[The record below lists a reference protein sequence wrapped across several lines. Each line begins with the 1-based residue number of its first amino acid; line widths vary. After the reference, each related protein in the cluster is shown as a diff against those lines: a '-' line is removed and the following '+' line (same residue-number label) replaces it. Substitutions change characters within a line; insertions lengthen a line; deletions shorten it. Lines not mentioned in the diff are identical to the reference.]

1 MRRRPVLFLVVALAA
16 ITLFSSLAS
25 ARPAAAN
32 TWAGVWNSDFGQ
44 LTLGASGSGSY
55 TGYNPGTVSGTI
67 TGNVDKGTWNQPGN
81 PTKTGTFEFTMGSDG
96 HSFTG
101 TWAYTGGG
109 CGSSCGWGGTC
120 LSGECLKNGAA
131 PSPPSSSRSP
141 TLSGIQGTKV
151 EVQLGGGGWAPAADG
166 LKLKP
171 GDRIH
176 TGWKSRVVVTIGGH
190 SVALEPMTLF
200 EIQQIGAN
208 GDITFLKLGEVK
220 GSTANRSRGV
230 GVRFNMNTP
239 TTTASVRGTVFSVL
253 YDGAATIVS
262 VTQGS
267 VNVKPNSGPAVTV
280 TAGHEVASTAS
291 SVGPLLAIGKAG
303 APPGSVGPGKAVAL
317 LTAALAKSFA
327 ACKANAY
334 STVLKPS
341 KNGWRAMLTIV
352 GSKKGTA
359 IWTISGLKIAPTNPL
374 AKKIA
379 TGCR

>member
-1 MRRRPVLFLVVALAA
+1 
-16 ITLFSSLAS
+16 
-25 ARPAAAN
+25 
-32 TWAGVWNSDFGQ
+32 
-44 LTLGASGSGSY
+44 
-55 TGYNPGTVSGTI
+55 
-67 TGNVDKGTWNQPGN
+67 
-81 PTKTGTFEFTMGSDG
+81 MGSDG
-96 HSFTG
+96 QSFTG
-101 TWAYTGGG
+101 TWAYTAGG
-109 CGSSCGWGGTC
+109 CGSSCGWNGTC

-131 PSPPSSSRSP
+131 PTPPSPSKPSPPSSSQSP

-176 TGWKSRVVVTIGGH
+176 TGWKSRVVVNVGGH

-208 GDITFLKLGEVK
+208 GDTTFLKLGEVNAQVHRITGAAGDFK
-220 GSTANRSRGV
+220 V
-230 GVRFNMNTP
+230 KTP
-239 TTTASVRGTVFSVL
+239 TTTASIRGTVFSVL

-267 VNVKPNSGPAVTV
+267 VNVKPNSGPALTV

-291 SVGPLLAIGKAG
+291 SAGPLLPIGKAG

-317 LTAALAKSFA
+317 LTAALARNFA
-327 ACKANAY
+327 ACKTNAY
-334 STVLKPS
+334 SAALKPS

-359 IWTISGLKIAPTNPL
+359 IWTISGLKIAPANPL

-379 TGCR
+379 AGCR